1 MSHKPTFHP
10 ALAKASSNSGFKTTQ
25 TSVKDQN
32 THTVLKYR
40 KTGQH
45 SQEEMKQANLRAEL
59 QRREFALQDEKRLS
73 IAMVEKEEHNV
84 VATPLLLTDVL
95 PGTVS
100 NEFDDRDAD
109 FGVSDDSD
117 SDDR

>member
-1 MSHKPTFHP
+1 MSHRPTFHP
-10 ALAKASSNSGFKTTQ
+10 AIAKASSNSGFKTTQ

-73 IAMVEKEEHNV
+73 IAMVEKEERNV
-84 VATPLLLTDVL
+84 LVPLLLTDV
-95 PGTVS
+95 TTAATK
-100 NEFDDRDAD
+100 EFDDRDAD
-109 FGVSDDSD
+109 FGDSD
-117 SDDR
+117 ESDSEDR

>member
-1 MSHKPTFHP
+1 MSHRPTFHP
-10 ALAKASSNSGFKTTQ
+10 AIAKASSNSGFKTTQ

-73 IAMVEKEEHNV
+73 IAMVEKEERNV
-84 VATPLLLTDVL
+84 SVPLLLTDV
-95 PGTVS
+95 TTAATK
-100 NEFDDRDAD
+100 EFDDRDAD
-109 FGVSDDSD
+109 FGDSD
-117 SDDR
+117 ESDSEDR